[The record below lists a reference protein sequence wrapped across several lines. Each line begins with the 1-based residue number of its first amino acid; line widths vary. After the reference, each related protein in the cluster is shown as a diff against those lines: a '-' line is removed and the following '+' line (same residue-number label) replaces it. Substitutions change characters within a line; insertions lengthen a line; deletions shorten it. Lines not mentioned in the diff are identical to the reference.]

1 MLYPLGFLRLVILF
15 SIGYTGQNCATQLT
29 DCTINTCHNN
39 GTCIAE
45 VANDGQVIGE
55 HCECLP
61 YYIGE
66 LCQTEFDPCAG
77 KCQNNGTCKST
88 YNDSNGEYKTTC
100 NCTEYFTGENCTED
114 INECS
119 TSNPCQNNA
128 TCINVH
134 RSFNCVCHDGFTG
147 ERCETNIDDCVG
159 VVCRNNGTCEDL
171 INDFACRCEPQ
182 YSGKYCQW
190 HHRQTC
196 NGTHNRCASSSTVEC
211 IDDYE
216 GIGGNVEGQ
225 GFRCLCIEG
234 YIGDLC
240 YVKVLYCT
248 NVSVCG
254 GPTRRLNCTEN
265 IDTNEYHCRCKNGY
279 AGDRCE
285 IDLDLCENSP
295 CHNDGTCEDH
305 GSNFTCQCPPGY
317 SSHDC
322 SGDPILVV
330 GS

>member
-1 MLYPLGFLRLVILF
+1 M
-15 SIGYTGQNCATQLT
+15 
-29 DCTINTCHNN
+29 
-39 GTCIAE
+39 
-45 VANDGQVIGE
+45 
-55 HCECLP
+55 
-61 YYIGE
+61 
-66 LCQTEFDPCAG
+66 
-77 KCQNNGTCKST
+77 
-88 YNDSNGEYKTTC
+88 
-100 NCTEYFTGENCTED
+100 
-114 INECS
+114 
-119 TSNPCQNNA
+119 
-128 TCINVH
+128 
-134 RSFNCVCHDGFTG
+134 
-147 ERCETNIDDCVG
+147 
-159 VVCRNNGTCEDL
+159 CRNNGICTDL
-171 INDFACRCEPQ
+171 INDFACSCEPQ

-196 NGTHNRCASSSTVEC
+196 NGTHNRCAPSTTVEC

-225 GFRCLCIEG
+225 GFRCLCMEG

-240 YVKVLYCT
+240 NAKVLHCT

-254 GPTRRLNCTEN
+254 GPTRRLNCTDN
-265 IDTNEYHCRCKNGY
+265 FNTNEYHCRCKNGY

-295 CHNDGTCEDH
+295 CHNGGTCEDH
-305 GSNFTCQCPPGY
+305 GSNFTCRCPPGH